1 MSKGVFK
8 RFAAKAQTK
17 SLTPFL
23 FLGSC
28 CREDLLL
35 SLSSLDTDEIFL
47 EDPVSNPWQA
57 DLLIV
62 AGPVNF
68 KQIELLQRAYD
79 EMMEPRYVMGIGA
92 CALTGGGFHSGIVS
106 KNISEVIPVDV
117 IVPGCPPQ
125 EEDLAEAMRR
135 LKNKILQG
143 SKV

>member
-1 MSKGVFK
+1 MSQGFFK

-35 SLSSLDTDEIFL
+35 SLSHLKTKEIIL

-68 KQIELLQRAYD
+68 KQIELLQRAYE

-92 CALTGGGFHSGIVS
+92 CALTGGGFNSEIVS
-106 KNISEVIPVDV
+106 KSISEIIPIDV
-117 IVPGCPPQ
+117 IVTGCPPQ
-125 EEDLAEAMRR
+125 EEDLVEAMRR
-135 LKNKILQG
+135 LKSKILQG

>member
-1 MSKGVFK
+1 MSTGFFK
-8 RFAAKAQTK
+8 SFAAKAQTK
-17 SLTPFL
+17 SLTPFV

-35 SLSSLDTDEIFL
+35 SLSNLETDHIVL
-47 EDPVSNPWQA
+47 EEPVSNPWQA

-68 KQIELLQRAYD
+68 KQIELLQRAYE
-79 EMMEPRYVMGIGA
+79 EMIEPRFVMGVGA

-125 EEDLAEAMRR
+125 EKDLAEAMIR
-135 LKNKILQG
+135 LHDKILQG
-143 SKV
+143 LKV

>member
-1 MSKGVFK
+1 MTQSFVK
-8 RFAAKAQTK
+8 RFAAKVQTK

-35 SLSSLDTDEIFL
+35 SLSQMKSDEIIL
-47 EDPVSNPWQA
+47 EDPVYNPWQA

-68 KQIELLQRAYD
+68 KQIELLQRAYE
-79 EMMEPRYVMGIGA
+79 EMMEPKFVMAVGT

-106 KNISEVIPVDV
+106 KNISEIVPVDV
-117 IVPGCPPQ
+117 LVPGCPPT
-125 EEDLAEAMRR
+125 EDDLIEAFGR
-135 LKNKILQG
+135 LNDKILQG
-143 SKV
+143 SKK